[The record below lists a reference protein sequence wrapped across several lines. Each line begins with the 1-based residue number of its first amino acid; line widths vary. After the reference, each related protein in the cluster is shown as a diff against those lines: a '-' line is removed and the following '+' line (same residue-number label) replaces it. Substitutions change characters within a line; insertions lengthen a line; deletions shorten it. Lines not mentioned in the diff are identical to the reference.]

1 MVYVNLTYLKSIAEG
16 DSAIIQEMIDLFILQ
31 VPEFIENLNK
41 FLKEG
46 NYIELGKEA
55 HKAKPSVVIMGM
67 EELGRDLKALQLA
80 TIAGTN
86 KDSYAHY
93 VDKFEVQCLGAIKEL
108 KAL

>member
-1 MVYVNLTYLKSIAEG
+1 MAYTDLTYLKSIAEG
-16 DSAIIQEMIDLFILQ
+16 DSAIIQEMKDLFITQ

-55 HKAKPSVVIMGM
+55 HKAKSSVVIMGM
-67 EELGRDLKALQLA
+67 NELGKDLKNLQLA

-86 KDSYAHY
+86 EDSYAKY
-93 VDKFEVQCLGAIKEL
+93 VDKFEVQCLGAIEEL
-108 KAL
+108 KKD